1 MKRYLSFDIE
11 TAKILPSEVKDILH
25 HRPLGIA
32 CATAVAGDDTAST
45 FRWHGWDA
53 DRRPAKQM
61 APGEAGQMVIDLMEL
76 SAKGYTLLTWG
87 GAHFDFDVLAEES
100 GRVNDCA
107 ALAKNHVD
115 MLFHVLCSLG
125 FLVSLQKAA
134 EGMQLPGKKAGVS
147 GAQAPTMWAEGR
159 HEEVIQY
166 CLQDAHLT
174 LQVATKCELGRQLTW
189 ITQRGKAAQL
199 KLPTGWLT
207 VQEAY
212 QLPLPDTSWMSDP
225 ISRDGAVRWLSLSRT
240 GDSV

>member
-1 MKRYLSFDIE
+1 LKRYLSFDIE
-11 TAKILPSEVKDILH
+11 TAKVLESEVKDILD

-32 CATAVAGDDTAST
+32 CATAVAEDDTANT

-61 APGEAGQMVIDLMEL
+61 SPDEVEQMVMDLMEL
-76 SAKGYTLLTWG
+76 SAKGYTLITWG

-125 FLVSLQKAA
+125 YPVSLQKAA
-134 EGMQLPGKKAGVS
+134 EGMKLPGKKAGVS
-147 GAQAPTMWAEGR
+147 GALAPTMWAAGQY
-159 HEEVIQY
+159 EEVIQY

-174 LQVATKCELGRQLTW
+174 LQVAKKCELNRQLTW
-189 ITQRGKAAQL
+189 ITRRGTTGRL
-199 KLPTGWLT
+199 GLPNGWLT

-212 QLPLPDTSWMSDP
+212 QLPLPDTSWMDDP
-225 ISRDGAVRWLSLSRT
+225 MSRDGAVRWLSLS
-240 GDSV
+240 V